1 VVLFL
6 RVYSSTPLKLVSL
19 SIGLSLLSNS
29 LFELHICS
37 SNRFDSHLLL
47 LVALVGNT
55 FFASVFAP
63 RVLLCW
69 LARGHADVQL
79 ARPYSNTPSHNGS

>member
-1 VVLFL
+1 MIYFYFVANLI
-6 RVYSSTPLKLVSL
+6 SL

-47 LVALVGNT
+47 LVAPVGNT